1 MQKQV
6 IEISWSS
13 LWRVA
18 FFLLFAAIA
27 YESRQIILALFFAIV
42 ISAGLESVVNFFEH
56 YGVPRLLGTILVFLL
71 IVFGVVLVT
80 YIAVPI
86 FIIQLNDLFLNFN
99 KFANIFGSSL
109 NPKVI
114 RLINSLIT
122 ETSTR
127 LFQGTFAIFTNAS
140 QIFSGL
146 SLSMFVFFSSFYLTL
161 SRAGIERFIIAV
173 FPASSE
179 AAALRI
185 YKRVNRKL
193 GAWLRIQFVLSVII
207 GMLVFT
213 ALSLLGVKYAVLLG
227 ILAAIF
233 EIVPFVGPILSGALS
248 VLTALS
254 ISPILAVYTLIVF
267 FAIQELEGHILVPI
281 LMNRAISLHPVVV
294 LFAILVGFEA
304 AGLLGIIISVP
315 LAALL
320 EEIIDEWSSRKN
332 PKIESLPQ
340 AA

>member
-42 ISAGLESVVNFFEH
+42 ISAGLETVVNFFER
-56 YGVPRLLGTILVFLL
+56 YGVPRLLGTILVFLI
-71 IVFGVVLVT
+71 IVFCIVLVT

-99 KFANIFGSSL
+99 KFANVFGSSL
-109 NPKVI
+109 NPEVI
-114 RLINSLIT
+114 RLVNSLIT
-122 ETSTR
+122 GISTR
-127 LFQGTFAIFTNAS
+127 LFQGTFAIFTSAS
-140 QIFSGL
+140 QIFSGV
-146 SLSMFVFFSSFYLTL
+146 SLLIFVFFSSFYLTL
-161 SRAGIERFIIAV
+161 SRSGIERFIIAV

-179 AAALRI
+179 AAAMRI

-193 GAWLRIQFVLSVII
+193 GAWLRIQFVLSAII
-207 GMLVFT
+207 GTLVFI

-233 EIVPFVGPILSGALS
+233 EIVPFVGPIISGGLS
-248 VLTALS
+248 VITALS
-254 ISPILAVYTLIVF
+254 ISPVLAIYTLLVF
-267 FAIQELEGHILVPI
+267 FFIQELEGHILVPI
-281 LMNRAISLHPVVV
+281 LMNRAISLHPVIV

-315 LAALL
+315 VAALL
-320 EEIIDEWSSRKN
+320 EEILGEWSSRKSSAS
-332 PKIESLPQ
+332 EL
-340 AA
+340 AAQG